1 MKKLIAVT
9 ALAAALSGFSPAIVP
24 GAAAMEQRG
33 SHDESRTLIGHVM
46 SAQGGP
52 QQKAIVYLKNT
63 RTLAIKT
70 YISEAD
76 GGFRFSQLAP
86 NIDYEVY
93 AEHEGF
99 RSDTKTLSGFD
110 SRKEVT
116 MTLKIHSGK

>member
-1 MKKLIAVT
+1 MKKLIAVAAV
-9 ALAAALSGFSPAIVP
+9 ALAFGSFFPVPAAT
-24 GAAAMEQRG
+24 AAATEQRG

-46 SAQGGP
+46 SAQGSP

-76 GGFRFSQLAP
+76 GAFRFSGLAP

-93 AEHEGF
+93 AEHDGF
-99 RSDTKTLSGFD
+99 HSDSKTLSGFD

-116 MTLKIHSGK
+116 VTLKIHSK